1 MTRVYPA
8 TPRVGV
14 LAVVRRGERLLLV
27 RRRNPPDAG
36 KWGFPGGAQELGE
49 TIAEAAARELRE
61 ETGVM
66 AEPGAVLDVIDV
78 IEKDAEGRVQ
88 FHYALVAMLMEWR
101 DGEGA
106 AADDIDALAWV
117 RLGEIEGLL
126 CSDRVGA
133 VAARAL
139 DRGLSGSPVPVGEV
153 DLP

>member
-1 MTRVYPA
+1 MTRAYPA
-8 TPRVGV
+8 TPRLGV

-49 TIAEAAARELRE
+49 TVTEAAARELGE
-61 ETGVM
+61 ETGVA
-66 AEPGAVLDVIDV
+66 AEALAVLDVVDV
-78 IEKDAEGRVQ
+78 IERDAQGRVQ
-88 FHYALVAMLMEWR
+88 FHYALVAVLMEWR

-117 RLGEIEGLL
+117 TLGEIEGLL

-133 VAARAL
+133 VAAKAL
-139 DRGLSGSPVPVGEV
+139 DRHLSGSAVPVGKV